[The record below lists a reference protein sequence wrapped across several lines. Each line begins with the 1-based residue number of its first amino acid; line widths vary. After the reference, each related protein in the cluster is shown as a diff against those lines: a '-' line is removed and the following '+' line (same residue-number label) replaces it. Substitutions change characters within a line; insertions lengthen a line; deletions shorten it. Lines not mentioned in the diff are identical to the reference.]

1 MPRLSSS
8 SDVPGAYTA
17 ALRRLLR
24 NRLTAVLGV
33 ATVLLPLQGCLSR
46 TRAVMQTHPP
56 TTVLSATLDEMVKAT
71 TLRFNEVNSLTASV
85 TIAVSTGGQK
95 AGKVVDYAAF
105 PGYLLLRKPGDLRVL
120 LFTPV
125 GHLQAVD
132 MVTDGSTFTL
142 HIPLKKRA
150 ITGSNTM
157 STPSANP
164 LENLRPGVFFDSL
177 LIRSP
182 LPDEF
187 VSVTSDDR
195 IYQPD
200 PTKKYVVDEPEY
212 DLGIFR
218 QLPGSPELKTLRVI
232 HIGRETLQPY
242 QQDTYDDKGRLVTV
256 ATYDAYQKF
265 GEQLFPSVI
274 TIQRPLDQLSLRL
287 TITKL
292 TVNTVLDNSQFEL
305 HLPASTAIQK
315 LP

>member
-1 MPRLSSS
+1 M
-8 SDVPGAYTA
+8 
-17 ALRRLLR
+17 
-24 NRLTAVLGV
+24 LGL
-33 ATVLLPLQGCLSR
+33 ATVLLPLQGCLST
-46 TRAVMQTHPP
+46 TRSVMQTHPP
-56 TTVLSATLDEMVKAT
+56 ATVLSASLDDMVKAT
-71 TLRFNEVNSLTASV
+71 TKRFNEVSSLTASV
-85 TIAVSTGGQK
+85 TIAVSTGGVK
-95 AGKVVDYAAF
+95 EGKVVDYAAF

-150 ITGSNTM
+150 ITGSNIM
-157 STPSANP
+157 SEPSANP

-177 LIRSP
+177 LIRSAGAGE
-182 LPDEF
+182 L
-187 VSVTSDDR
+187 VSVTSDER

-200 PTKKYVVDEPEY
+200 ATKKYVVDEPEY

-218 QLPGSPELKTLRVI
+218 QVPGSPELKTQRVV
-232 HIGRETLQPY
+232 HIGRETLMPY
-242 QQDTYDDKGRLVTV
+242 QQDSYDDKGRLVTV

-265 GEQLFPSVI
+265 GDQLFPSVI
-274 TIQRPLDQLSLRL
+274 TIQRPLDQLQLKL

-292 TVNTVLDNSQFEL
+292 TVNTPLDDSQFVL
-305 HLPASTAIQK
+305 HLPSSTSIQK